1 VNTITS
7 KTLWKMMPHFDIMH
21 ADVNRTE
28 ILH

>member
-1 VNTITS
+1 
-7 KTLWKMMPHFDIMH
+7 MMPHFDIMH